1 MAATKTTKST
11 SSASKVVKAA
21 RATAAR
27 KLGLSIPPGLM
38 RSDITFL
45 ANMSD
50 QMARTPTGSL
60 SPAEWVAAATTRA
73 YATIVSGT
81 EFFQLLQAG
90 HRVDARFILRWMEFT
105 LPGTTITTTPTT
117 AMWITWNGDTYRI
130 KSVDDPDDL
139 HIELQI
145 DAEAIGKERDVL

>member
-1 MAATKTTKST
+1 MATKKTPKS
-11 SSASKVVKAA
+11 SVVKAA
-21 RATAAR
+21 KATASR
-27 KLGLSIPPGLM
+27 KIGLSINPALM

-50 QMARTPTGSL
+50 QQTRTPTGSL
-60 SPAEWVAAATTRA
+60 NTTTEWVPAATTRA

-90 HRVDARFILRWMEFT
+90 HRVDARFIMRWLEFT
-105 LPGTTITTTPTT
+105 LPSTVITTTPTT
-117 AMWITWNGDTYRI
+117 AMWVTWNNDTYRI

-139 HIELQI
+139 HVELQI
-145 DAEAIGKERDVL
+145 DAEAIGKERDVI